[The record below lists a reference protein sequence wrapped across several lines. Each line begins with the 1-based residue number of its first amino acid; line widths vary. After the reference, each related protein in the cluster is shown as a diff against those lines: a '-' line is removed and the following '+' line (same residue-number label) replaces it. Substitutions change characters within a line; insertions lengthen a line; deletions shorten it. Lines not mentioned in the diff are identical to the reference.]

1 MYFDHLS
8 TLLSKTDEEINNIL
22 YTEFEKTEQ
31 FLRDNQQDILMKRAE
46 LSILASDL
54 KKGSIPYVSNKKIL
68 ESYDTQ
74 LKCGTF
80 ALISLVIEKRLFI
93 ANVGTSHWFICKYV
107 KKTNET
113 QVISYETDHRV
124 TNATEMMR
132 LMKLNA
138 DIDVPNGKNKI
149 EYTRCLG
156 DFKLKDYYHEYT
168 QFK

>member
-1 MYFDHLS
+1 MFTHVNPG
-8 TLLSKTDEEINNIL
+8 KTDEEINNIL

-31 FLRDNQQDILMKRAE
+31 FLRENQKEILMKRAE
-46 LSILASDL
+46 LIIKASDL
-54 KKGSIPYVSNKKIL
+54 RKGSIPYVSNKKVI

-93 ANVGTSHWFICKYV
+93 ANVGTSHWFICRHIKS
-107 KKTNET
+107 TNET
-113 QVISYETDHRV
+113 QVISYETDHKI

-138 DIDVPNGKNKI
+138 SIDMPNGKNKPI

-156 DFKLKDYYHEYT
+156 NFKLKDYYHEYP
-168 QFK
+168 QFQ